1 MQCKIH
7 TPATKLQI
15 EFNQAAIL
23 GRRDWKFI
31 SRRPPPRPPPPP
43 KKKIN
48 DGQNCPFGLLRGFVL
63 IDLAG
68 GWGLL
73 FHSILSKIVVD
84 ITLGFTGCEEKKFV
98 PVNDL

>member
-31 SRRPPPRPPPPP
+31 RRHPPPPQ
-43 KKKIN
+43 KKIK
-48 DGQNCPFGLLRGFVL
+48 DGKNCPFGLLRGFVL

-73 FHSILSKIVVD
+73 FHSILSKIVVH
-84 ITLGFTGCEEKKFV
+84 ITLGFTGCKEKKFV

>member
-1 MQCKIH
+1 MPCKIH

-31 SRRPPPRPPPPP
+31 RPPTPLPPP
-43 KKKIN
+43 KKKKKSRMEKI
-48 DGQNCPFGLLRGFVL
+48 LRLGFCAVSSL

-84 ITLGFTGCEEKKFV
+84 ITLGFTGCKEKKLV

>member
-31 SRRPPPRPPPPP
+31 RRRPPTPPPPP
-43 KKKIN
+43 KKK
-48 DGQNCPFGLLRGFVL
+48 DGKNCPFGLLRGFVL
-63 IDLAG
+63 IDLAR

-73 FHSILSKIVVD
+73 FHSILSKIVAD

>member
-31 SRRPPPRPPPPP
+31 RPPPPPP
-43 KKKIN
+43 KKKKIK
-48 DGQNCPFGLLRGFVL
+48 DGKNCAFGLLRGFVL

-84 ITLGFTGCEEKKFV
+84 ITLGFTGCKEKKLV

>member
-15 EFNQAAIL
+15 ELNQAALL

-31 SRRPPPRPPPPP
+31 RPHPPPPP
-43 KKKIN
+43 PHKKKIK
-48 DGQNCPFGLLRGFVL
+48 DGKNCPFGLLRGFVL

-73 FHSILSKIVVD
+73 FHSILSKIVVH
-84 ITLGFTGCEEKKFV
+84 ITLGFTGCKEKKFV